1 MEVDLLQKGFHHATS
16 DCQTCLTLSP
26 RYQMWCNLTWIG
38 MVEGTNYTD
47 NTLALMMLI
56 DILWMD
62 QDTEQLQNLLPGMG
76 F

>member
-1 MEVDLLQKGFHHATS
+1 
-16 DCQTCLTLSP
+16 
-26 RYQMWCNLTWIG
+26 MWCNLTWIG

-47 NTLALMMLI
+47 NTLALMI
-56 DILWMD
+56 ILWMD

>member
-1 MEVDLLQKGFHHATS
+1 
-16 DCQTCLTLSP
+16 
-26 RYQMWCNLTWIG
+26 MWCNLTWIG

>member
-1 MEVDLLQKGFHHATS
+1 
-16 DCQTCLTLSP
+16 
-26 RYQMWCNLTWIG
+26 MWCNLTWIG

-47 NTLALMMLI
+47 NTLALMI
-56 DILWMD
+56 ILRMD